1 MYLVRLDIKKSI
13 NELLNDYARKRISET
28 PVANNMDFKIRS
40 ECTGRKQNVLS
51 ASALVFN

>member
-1 MYLVRLDIKKSI
+1 M
-13 NELLNDYARKRISET
+13 NELLNDYARKRITET

-40 ECTGRKQNVLS
+40 TFTGRKQNVLN